1 MIFKVL
7 VTKITCMMLIHVYL
21 GINMKPPT
29 YLLKFIYAVC
39 DNQGVGYIQMMLLPV
54 IFFANPPRNSFP
66 NTREN
71 LKHII
76 NCLFFWIQKNSFS
89 IVNILFLVRYGA
101 DRKIFLNAVFLN
113 LDVKNDGCKNFQI
126 AQTFTNYWWD
136 ADHKF

>member
-101 DRKIFLNAVFLN
+101 DRKIFLKAVFF
-113 LDVKNDGCKNFQI
+113 KPWCKKRWLQKFPNRSNFHELLMRC
-126 AQTFTNYWWD
+126 WS
-136 ADHKF
+136 